1 MKDRNVNSYDL
12 KQAQQILSALAPAAV
27 TVARKKAAVQAQ
39 AAFLKFPQRPMQAPS
54 GSVSVT
60 CPTTAAAQAEQLAP
74 PETIRTWDDCIR
86 WCLEATRSHAAFVV
100 DSQGFIIASQ
110 GLIPEAGFECT
121 GAEMICSLE
130 QLERID
136 PEAGKLLWIDLDY
149 GQRRIAGLVTPS
161 NTAEYFIVGLVSP
174 DSFRFFAH
182 KALITSKILQNLPH
196 ID

>member
-27 TVARKKAAVQAQ
+27 TVARKKAAIQAQ
-39 AAFLKFPQRPMQAPS
+39 AAFLKFPQRPMQALS
-54 GSVSVT
+54 GSVSVA
-60 CPTTAAAQAEQLAP
+60 CPTTAAGQAEQLAP

-182 KALITSKILQNLPH
+182 KALITSKILENLPH

>member
-1 MKDRNVNSYDL
+1 MKDRNVNLYNL
-12 KQAQQILSALAPAAV
+12 KQAQQILSALSPAAV
-27 TVARKKAAVQAQ
+27 TVARKKAVVQAQ
-39 AAFLKFPQRPMQAPS
+39 AAFLKFPQRHS
-54 GSVSVT
+54 GAVSVAS
-60 CPTTAAAQAEQLAP
+60 PMIAAGQTEQLAP
-74 PETIRTWDDCIR
+74 PDNFRTWDDCIR

-149 GQRRIAGLVTPS
+149 RQRRIAGLVTPS
-161 NTAEYFIVGLVSP
+161 YVAEYFIVGLVSP
-174 DSFRFFAH
+174 DSFQFFAH
-182 KALITSKILQNLPH
+182 KDLITSKILENLPH